1 MLKNKCRIKVFIQ
14 CKKKTKQQTTNQQ
27 KTDAVGK
34 AISREGAIPIEEIP
48 SKVLT
53 SFIILQC
60 LL

>member
-1 MLKNKCRIKVFIQ
+1 MQ
-14 CKKKTKQQTTNQQ
+14 KKKHKTNKQQTN
-27 KTDAVGK
+27 KKMDAVGK
-34 AISREGAIPIEEIP
+34 AISREGAIPREEIP